1 MMIVYCNQKICIWN
15 KDGQCEGPKQPAG
28 HTALYLEETT
38 SGQVMCSDMK
48 YKDGWEEEY
57 Y

>member
-1 MMIVYCNQKICIWN
+1 MIVYCNQKICIWN

-28 HTALYLEETT
+28 HTALYLVETT
-38 SGQVMCSDMK
+38 SGQVICSDMK
-48 YKDGWEEEY
+48 YREGWEEEY